1 MGWISGMGF
10 VDLVFISCALVGCVF
25 FIVRLFLQ
33 FLGLGG
39 HDSSSDLSPGMAHD
53 VPAGSDG
60 HDGSS
65 DSGFKAL
72 SLQGLT
78 AFLMMFGLVG
88 LAMMRSFRSE
98 LLALLAGTLAGAVAV
113 WVMGKIFGGMR
124 NLQSSGTADLGT
136 AAGKEATVY
145 IRIPAKGTGKVMAPV
160 SGQLMEVEA
169 VSEDGTEIPSGVK
182 VRVKRVEGSLLYVVR
197 S

>member
-1 MGWISGMGF
+1 MGWFSGMGF
-10 VDLVFISCALVGCVF
+10 VDLVFVSCALVGCVF
-25 FIVRLFLQ
+25 FIVRLMLQ
-33 FLGLGG
+33 FIGLGG
-39 HDSSSDLSPGMAHD
+39 HDGSSDLSSGMAHD
-53 VPAGSDG
+53 VPADADT
-60 HDGSS
+60 HDSS
-65 DSGFKAL
+65 ADSGFKAL

-88 LAMMRSFRSE
+88 LAMMKSFKSE
-98 LLALLAGTLAGAVAV
+98 LLALFAGTLAGAIAV

-124 NLQSSGTADLGT
+124 NLQSSGTANLGT
-136 AAGKEATVY
+136 ATGKEATVY

-169 VSEDGTEIPSGVK
+169 VSADGTEIPSGTKVK
-182 VRVKRVEGSLLYVVR
+182 VVKVEGSLLHVSR